1 MKFEHGRRL
10 YGPIKVGQLWK
21 KKDSGM
27 VGRIMS
33 RGGSDK
39 WYLQYNSKRI
49 HHTIERDIYR
59 FYDKI

>member
-1 MKFEHGRRL
+1 MRFEYGRARF
-10 YGPIKVGQLWK
+10 GKIKVGQYWK

-27 VGRIMS
+27 IGKIVG

-39 WYLQYNSKRI
+39 WYISYGKTV

-59 FYDKI
+59 FYEKQ